1 MDARQLL
8 VDTHAH
14 LPPASTLAAIVPH
27 DAVRRV
33 GELPHS
39 IADIV
44 AHMTYWQEWF
54 TARCEG
60 RDEAM
65 PSSAAVGWPAV
76 TGDEWPALADRFVAG
91 LDRLAQVVAQH
102 PPDAPITP
110 ALEPRMLAG
119 YSFRDAWEHVA
130 QHNAHHLGQVVV
142 LRQLL
147 GIWPPP
153 SGSYTW

>member
-8 VDTHAH
+8 VETHSH
-14 LPPASTLAAIVPH
+14 LPPAATLAAMSAA
-27 DAVRRV
+27 DATRRV
-33 GELPHS
+33 AGLPHS
-39 IADIV
+39 VAEIV
-44 AHMTYWQEWF
+44 AHMTFWQEWF

-60 RDEAM
+60 RDDAM
-65 PSSAAVGWPAV
+65 AATAALGWPEV
-76 TGDEWPALADRFVAG
+76 GVGDWPRLADQFVTG
-91 LDRLAQVVAQH
+91 LDRLADVVSVH
-102 PPDAPITP
+102 DPDAPVAP
-110 ALEPRMLAG
+110 ALESPLLAS
-119 YSFRDAWEHVA
+119 YSYRDVWEHVA

>member
-8 VDTHAH
+8 VDTHPH
-14 LPPASTLAAIVPH
+14 LPPAATLSSITPA
-27 DAVRRV
+27 DALRRV
-33 GELPHS
+33 AGLPHS

-44 AHMTYWQEWF
+44 AHMAYWQEWF

-60 RDEAM
+60 RAVPM
-65 PSSAAVGWPAV
+65 AASAAEGWPAV
-76 TGDEWPALADRFVAG
+76 GGDAWPMLADRFVAG
-91 LDRLAQVVAQH
+91 LDRLADVVARH
-102 PPDAPITP
+102 EPDAPIAP
-110 ALEPRMLAG
+110 AMELPMVAG
-119 YSFRDAWEHVA
+119 YSFRDVWEHVA

-142 LRQLL
+142 IRQIL

>member
-8 VDTHAH
+8 VETHTH
-14 LPPASTLAAIVPH
+14 LPPAATLDAVSSA
-27 DAVRRV
+27 DAVRHV
-33 GELPHS
+33 AGLPHS
-39 IADIV
+39 IAEIV
-44 AHMTYWQEWF
+44 AHMAYWQEWF

-60 RDEAM
+60 RAEAM
-65 PSSAAVGWPAV
+65 AASAAMGWPVV
-76 TGDEWPALADRFVAG
+76 TDDDWPALADRFTTG
-91 LDRLAQVVAQH
+91 LDRLAEVVSH
-102 PPDAPITP
+102 HEPDAPIEP
-110 ALEPRMLAG
+110 AIEFGLLTH

-153 SGSYTW
+153 AGSYTW